1 MLDVQSNIHQS
12 GNGPQSAS
20 ARHQSASAKQAPSE
34 AKAKEDDLTS
44 AQARTIYPGM
54 AYWAVAQTVA
64 NRESFA
70 ASHIKRAGFDI
81 LAPRTKLRIDKR
93 WQVVPL
99 FPGYLFV
106 SIIDRWRIIE
116 RTPGVLRLIKFG
128 DAPAKCPDGEIA
140 KLLNQSDAS
149 GLVRLP
155 KRPKAAARA
164 KPFEIGARVRIIS
177 GSFCGF
183 DAIYAGMTTREREIV
198 RSICSAAA
206 RCRSSSMPTSLRS
219 HRNLRPRRICARSAK
234 LRLVTDLFVC
244 ARKVR
249 QDRLSPPCGAF
260 SASSSA
266 KSRADRPPEA
276 R

>member
-1 MLDVQSNIHQS
+1 MSRAQ
-12 GNGPQSAS
+12 
-20 ARHQSASAKQAPSE
+20 E
-34 AKAKEDDLTS
+34 ALQIE
-44 AQARTIYPGM
+44 PGLKWY
-54 AYWAVAQTVA
+54 AIQTKP
-64 NRESFA
+64 NRERDVE
-70 ASHIKRAGFDI
+70 KRLTDLRLEVF
-81 LAPRTKLRIDKR
+81 LPWMRTRR
-93 WQVVPL
+93 RVGSRFQWVMVPL